1 MLSDNCG
8 ISFHRGIVLPTCL
21 GRRKGWGWLDKAR
34 LLLQGAGPLA
44 RWQGGVL
51 PEISQQG
58 PSGPTPIR
66 DWGEW
71 DKFSGRAQH
80 LLFAEALG
88 AWAWS
93 WANGWCGKE
102 DRKEP
107 VRHPYHVPNPR
118 IRIPEARTSLA
129 SCPEG
134 QRSPPGTGRERR
146 AQRGEGTCKTLV
158 SLGS

>member
-88 AWAWS
+88 A
-93 WANGWCGKE
+93 
-102 DRKEP
+102 
-107 VRHPYHVPNPR
+107 
-118 IRIPEARTSLA
+118 AR
-129 SCPEG
+129 
-134 QRSPPGTGRERR
+134 RTGRS
-146 AQRGEGTCKTLV
+146 QCGIPTMCPTLG
-158 SLGS
+158 LGSRRLAHL